1 MFSITSNGLK
11 LQDTSELLSQV
22 QKAFSDIWADI
33 NLEPSTPQGQLITEI
48 TNILAECQSNIAEL
62 ANIFYMGGN
71 GKWLDIR
78 NQTFFGLL
86 RREASPNM
94 IDVKIVGKPFTQL
107 SAGFEISD
115 TDGLYKFK
123 LNSDI
128 VIDASGVKMASFIS
142 DEDMSNVSLSIG
154 QINTIVTSIS
164 DNSIESV
171 SNTSYLFKATPLES
185 DGNYYNRSVESI
197 NFRSNSV
204 FGSGLAYIRQ
214 LSGVTRAEG
223 KENITNIP
231 LDYMGVELPPHSI
244 TYVVEGGDIN
254 EVATAILYKKNPGCD
269 LGGDVNVSVADSV
282 SGTEY
287 NISFYRPEYTPL
299 YITCYVKE
307 QITDNKNYAD
317 ALASKIDE
325 YLSNIRIG
333 TDIYATELLN
343 TIGDVNFI
351 ITDFRIYNSVDK
363 SGDGKSVASQ
373 FKTIYTIDSANIE
386 IIAA

>member
-1 MFSITSNGLK
+1 MFNITSNGLK
-11 LQDTSELLSQV
+11 LQDTSELLSRV

-33 NLEPSTPQGQLITEI
+33 NLDPATPQGQLITEI
-48 TNILAECQSNIAEL
+48 TNILAECQSNVAEL
-62 ANIFYMGGN
+62 ANVFYMGGN

-94 IDVKIVGKPFTQL
+94 IDVKIVGVPFTKL

-115 TDGLYKFK
+115 DSGTYIFK
-123 LNSDI
+123 LNNDI
-128 VIDASGVKMASFIS
+128 IIDASGTKMASFIS

-154 QINTIVTSIS
+154 QINTIVTSIAPGI
-164 DNSIESV
+164 IESV
-171 SNTSYLFKATPLES
+171 ANTSYLFKATPLES
-185 DGNYYNRSVESI
+185 DGNYYNRSVDSI

-214 LSGVTRAEG
+214 VTGVTRAEG
-223 KENITNIP
+223 KENISNMP
-231 LDYMGVELPPHSI
+231 ESYMGVELPPHSI
-244 TYVVEGGDIN
+244 TYVIEGGDIN
-254 EVATAILYKKNPGCD
+254 DVAKAILYKKNPGCD
-269 LGGDVNVSVADSV
+269 LGGDVNVSTVDEV

-287 NISFYRPEYTPL
+287 NISFYRPEYKPL
-299 YITCYVKE
+299 YITCYIKE
-307 QITDNKNYAD
+307 QLTDNKNYAD
-317 ALASKIDE
+317 TLASKINE

-351 ITDFRIYNSVDK
+351 ITDFKIYDTEEK
-363 SGDGKSVASQ
+363 TGDGKNVIAQ
-373 FKTIYTIDSANIE
+373 FKTIYTIDAADIE
-386 IIAA
+386 IMTA